1 MLYLTTS
8 VIKEVATKSINDNTI
23 LANCPSIQAALH
35 LLKSLTT
42 DKYATDERSS
52 VEWQKLLQSA
62 LGKIIDL
69 TKTGCEE
76 TRLDEV
82 TMMLAIA
89 VFLLHV
95 PAKLVSAPDLQY
107 PCINHFRQSFQS
119 ESTIVRLKCVQT
131 VRSVFVNAELK
142 VATPYIHA
150 IAPRII
156 ENLFADNTK
165 QPKDELELALILESV
180 TTVDALITLAE
191 PKNRKLMVVIIII
204 NSLINN
210 YLILRAFKR
219 EFNAR

>member
-8 VIKEVATKSINDNTI
+8 VIKEVATKSINDDTI

-35 LLKSLTT
+35 LLKTLAT
-42 DKYATDERSS
+42 DKYATDERVS

-69 TKTGCEE
+69 TKTGCED
-76 TRLDEV
+76 TKLDEV
-82 TMMLAIA
+82 TMMLTIA

-107 PCINHFRQSFQS
+107 PCINHFRQSYQS
-119 ESTIVRLKCVQT
+119 ESSIVRLKCVQT
-131 VRSVFVNAELK
+131 VRSVFINSEIRV
-142 VATPYIHA
+142 PYIHA

-156 ENLFADNTK
+156 EHLFTK
-165 QPKDELELALILESV
+165 QPNDEQELAVILESI

-191 PKNRKLMVVIIII
+191 PKNRKF
-204 NSLINN
+204 
-210 YLILRAFKR
+210 Y
-219 EFNAR
+219 